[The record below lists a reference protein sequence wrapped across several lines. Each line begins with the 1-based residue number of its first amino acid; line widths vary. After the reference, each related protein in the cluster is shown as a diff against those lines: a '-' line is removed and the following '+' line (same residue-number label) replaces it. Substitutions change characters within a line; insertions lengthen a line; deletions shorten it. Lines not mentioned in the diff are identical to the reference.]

1 MKKTFTLVAL
11 MALSL
16 GGWSQNK
23 SETQQPA
30 LTPQQKAEKLKKLS
44 QRLAIKYY
52 KNIEKARD
60 IARKSGQPLK
70 YSTPTADFELVGLD
84 EKNRLVYY
92 TTHNLDAAETT
103 STDDVWASTPTGYG
117 LTGGGLDIGEWDG
130 GAVLTT
136 HQEFGSRVTQ
146 VDGATGLSS
155 HATHVAGT
163 LIAAGVSPTA
173 KGMAYDA
180 NLSAHDWNNDDA
192 EMANYGATGLVSNH
206 SYGTISGWRDNNGT
220 WEWWGDTTLSATEDD
235 NFGKYST
242 SARDWDSIAWLAPN
256 YLIVKSAGNDRNDG
270 PPAGTLNHE
279 VMVFSGG
286 SWVGIPSNTYRP
298 QDGGVDGYDC
308 MSIKGTA
315 KNILTVGAVFD
326 IPGGYSN
333 PNDVIMTSFSNWGPT
348 DDGRIKPDLVGNGVG
363 LNSTSSS
370 GNTNYYSSSGTSM
383 SSPNVAGSLLLL
395 QEMYNDSNNAFML
408 SSTLKGLA
416 LHTADE
422 AGANDGPDYSNGWG
436 LLNTKSAAD
445 VIADTISNR
454 ILEENLSNNTT
465 YTYTVYSDGTQ
476 PLAATI
482 CWNDPPGLPKF
493 GLDDT
498 TSNLINDLDL
508 RILDSGGNASQPWIL
523 DPSNPSAAA
532 TTGDNFRDNVEKVF
546 IANPTAG
553 FYTIQVTH
561 KGTLHANQPQEF
573 SLIATGLAVS
583 GITAPVAEFSA
594 SDSTVCVGDVVTFT
608 DLSQNSPT
616 TWSWI
621 INGANPQTSSLQNPV
636 VQFDTAGIFTVEL
649 TASNPAGSD
658 TETKLMF
665 IEVVAYP
672 QVDFTEVIASGLDTF
687 CVNEPD
693 FDITTAS
700 PFGGVFSGAPIVIDS
715 TFSASAA
722 GVGTHEVYYSVDS
735 VGCISTDTVSVEV
748 IAAPTVTHTSGST
761 VCDATPAFVILGG
774 SPAGGTYS
782 GPGVVNGQEFNPAM
796 AGVGTHSLT
805 YSFTNAQGCSN
816 TATVQFEVTPSPAV
830 DAGAYPI
837 LCSSSS
843 PIALVG
849 TPLGGQFSGT
859 GVQSGMFYPATA
871 GVGVHDVI
879 YTIISGACT
888 VSDTVQIAVDA
899 LPTVTI
905 SAINDVCLNA
915 GLVTLT
921 QGLPVGGTYFGNG
934 VTAGSFDPVV
944 TGIGTQQIGYAFT
957 NGNGCSDT
965 AYTTINVVNGVTVAT
980 TPLTGV
986 CESEA
991 PFALT
996 MGSPA
1001 GGVYSGVGMVNDS
1014 IFDPSLSGS
1023 GTFDIVYSYNVNG
1036 CVDADTN
1043 TITVDAAP
1051 VVNFADLGVVCVSDP
1066 IINLASAT
1074 PAGGVYA
1081 GPFVSNGQFDPQTAG
1096 IGIFT
1101 LTYTVVNGSCTVV
1114 DSATVEVNDGTA
1126 EILNIVDE
1134 ICENEPPLILLP
1146 TPAGGVLSGPGLT
1159 ANLFNPN
1166 DAGVGTHTIT
1176 YSTTGTCSDTVDYS
1190 ITVHPKPI
1198 INTVV
1203 GPLNVLINSTNTYS
1217 VPANNGS
1224 AYEWIVTGGDT
1235 NFTTNN
1241 AVNITWGMG
1250 TVGFIEVFET
1260 NQFGCVDSTTVRVDI
1275 NATSVHDLAKEGNVN
1290 LYPNPAS
1297 RKIAITA
1304 SSKIEIVRVYAISG
1318 KLLQEVNNVNA
1329 IETDVD
1335 VSGLA
1340 QGVYWVEVLGKN
1352 HHSIVKLIKQ

>member
-1 MKKTFTLVAL
+1 MKKTFTIVSLI
-11 MALSL
+11 ALSL
-16 GGWSQNK
+16 SSWSQIQ
-23 SETQQPA
+23 SDTQQPA
-30 LTPQQKAEKLKKLS
+30 LTSEEKAKKLEKLG
-44 QRLAIKYY
+44 QRLEIEYY
-52 KNIEKARD
+52 KNIEKARE

-92 TTHNLDAAETT
+92 TTHNFDAAESTGT
-103 STDDVWASTPTGYG
+103 SEVWASTPTGYG
-117 LTGGGLDIGEWDG
+117 LTGGGLSIGEWDG

-146 VDGATGLSS
+146 VDGASSLSS

-163 LIAAGVSPTA
+163 LIAAGVDPSA

-192 EMANYGATGLVSNH
+192 EMAAYAATGLVSNH
-206 SYGTISGWRDNNGT
+206 SYGTISGWRENNGT
-220 WEWWGDTTLSATEDD
+220 WEWWGDTTISATEDD

-270 PPAGTLNHE
+270 PPAGTTSHE

-333 PNDVIMTSFSNWGPT
+333 PNDVVMTSFSNWGPT

-363 LNSTSSS
+363 LYSTSSS
-370 GNTNYYSSSGTSM
+370 GNTNYYNSSGTSM

-395 QEMYNDSNNAFML
+395 QEMYNDSNNVFML

-445 VIADTISNR
+445 VIADTVANR
-454 ILEENLSNNTT
+454 ILEENLTNNAT

-482 CWNDPPGLPKF
+482 CWNDPPGLPKSA
-493 GLDDT
+493 LDDT
-498 TSNLINDLDL
+498 ASNLINDLDL
-508 RILDSGGNASQPWIL
+508 RILDSGGSTFQPWIL
-523 DPSNPSAAA
+523 DPANPSAAA

-546 IANPTAG
+546 IANPVAG

-561 KGTLHANQPQEF
+561 KGTLHGSQPQEF
-573 SLIATGLAVS
+573 SVIATGLAVS
-583 GITAPVAEFSA
+583 GITAPLADFSA
-594 SDSTVCVGDVVTFT
+594 SDSTICVGDMVTFT
-608 DLSQNSPT
+608 DLSQNSPD
-616 TWSWI
+616 TWSWV
-621 INGANPQTSSLQNPV
+621 INGANPSTSSLQNPA
-636 VQFDTAGIFTVEL
+636 VQFDTPGSYTVEL

-665 IEVVAYP
+665 IEVIAYP
-672 QVDFTEVIASGLDTF
+672 QVDFTEVIASGQDTF

-700 PFGGVFSGAPIVIDS
+700 PFGGVFSGSPIVVDS
-715 TFSASAA
+715 LFSASAA
-722 GVGTHEVYYSVDS
+722 GVGPHEVYYSVDS
-735 VGCISTDTVSVEV
+735 IGCITTDTVSIEV
-748 IAAPTVTHTSGST
+748 IAVPTVTHTSGST
-761 VCDATPAFVILGG
+761 VCDATPAFVITGG
-774 SPAGGTYS
+774 SPAGGVYS
-782 GPGVVNGQEFNPAM
+782 GPGVVNAQEFNPAL
-796 AGVGTHSLT
+796 AGVGTHVVT
-805 YSFTNAQGCSN
+805 YSYTNAQGCSN
-816 TATVQFEVTPSPAV
+816 TATVQFEVTPSPTV
-830 DAGAYPI
+830 DAGAYPV

-843 PIALVG
+843 PIPLVG
-849 TPLGGQFSGT
+849 TPAGGQFSGP
-859 GVQSGMFYPATA
+859 GVQAGMFEPILA
-871 GVGVHDVI
+871 GAGTHSVI
-879 YTIISGACT
+879 YTLTSGTCT
-888 VSDTVQIAVDA
+888 VYDTVSITVDA
-899 LPTVTI
+899 LPTVTL

-921 QGLPVGGTYFGNG
+921 QGLPIGGTYFGVG
-934 VTAGSFDPVV
+934 VASGSFDPVA

-957 NGNGCSDT
+957 NSNGCSDT
-965 AYTTINVVNGVTVAT
+965 AYTTVNVVNGVTVST
-980 TPLTGV
+980 TPVTGI
-986 CESEA
+986 CELET
-991 PFALT
+991 PFTLT

-1001 GGVYSGVGMVNDS
+1001 GGVYSGVGVVNDTV
-1014 IFDPSLSGS
+1014 FDPSLSGS

-1043 TITVDAAP
+1043 TITVDEMP
-1051 VVNFADLGVVCVSDP
+1051 LVNFDDLGVVCISDP
-1066 IINLASAT
+1066 VINLVGGT
-1074 PAGGVYA
+1074 PVGGVYA
-1081 GPFVSNGQFDPQTAG
+1081 GPFVSNGQFDPQAAG
-1096 IGIFT
+1096 IGITT
-1101 LTYTVVNGSCTVV
+1101 LTYTVINGSCTAI
-1114 DSATVEVNDGTA
+1114 DSATVEVNDGSV
-1126 EILNIVDE
+1126 EILNFVDE
-1134 ICENEPPLILLP
+1134 LCENDPPVVLMP
-1146 TPAGGVLSGPGLT
+1146 NPPGGVLTGPGLT
-1159 ANLFNPN
+1159 ANLFLAG
-1166 DAGVGTHTIT
+1166 DAGVGTHTIS
-1176 YSTTGTCSDTVDYS
+1176 YSTTGACSDTADYS
-1190 ITVHPKPI
+1190 VTVHPNPV
-1198 INTVV
+1198 INSITGPPVV
-1203 GPLNVLINSTNTYS
+1203 FINSTYTYS

-1241 AVNITWGMG
+1241 AVNITWGSG
-1250 TVGFIEVFET
+1250 LEGFIEVFET
-1260 NQFGCVDSTTVRVDI
+1260 NQFGCVDSTMIRVDLK
-1275 NATSVHDLAKEGNVN
+1275 ASSVKELASEGRVIV
-1290 LYPNPAS
+1290 YPNPTT
-1297 RKIAITA
+1297 REIAIVAT
-1304 SSKIEIVRVYAISG
+1304 SKMEVVRIFAVNG
-1318 KLLQEVNNVNA
+1318 QMLQEVNNVNA
-1329 IETDVD
+1329 LETQVD
-1335 VSGLA
+1335 VSALA
-1340 QGVYWVEVLGKN
+1340 QGVYWVEISGEN
-1352 HHSIVKLIKQ
+1352 HHSVVKLLKQ